1 MNSRR
6 MSVYIDET
14 VAENLLGLLTAMIS
28 PARLVIF
35 LFRFHIFIDHFSG
48 PDRTVGSVCV
58 CVSRQ

>member
-28 PARLVIF
+28 PAHLVI

-48 PDRTVGSVCV
+48 LDRTVGSVC
-58 CVSRQ
+58 C